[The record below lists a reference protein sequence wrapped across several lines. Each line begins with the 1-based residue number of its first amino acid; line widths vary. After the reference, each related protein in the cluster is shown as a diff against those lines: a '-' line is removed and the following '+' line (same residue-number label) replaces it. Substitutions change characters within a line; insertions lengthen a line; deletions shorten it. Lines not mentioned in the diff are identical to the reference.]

1 LFVHSSRELRSSAF
15 SVSVDGRDATLSD
28 VFGGFSD
35 LDRVGIVV
43 RRACGVVGAS
53 ALLMSAVTAFYDVQ
67 RAAGEDF
74 FIYPDYFVFHVGR
87 KLGSH
92 NRLDIWPPHKEV
104 VVADEPEEVLR
115 AINDRGV
122 TRLIVEDGA
131 PGEGAFARET
141 LSSARARIVSA
152 IVYSSNGRTLDADV
166 SIASNDVTETYVAGV
181 LEQSR
186 DVPAGERDRIAA
198 ARAHLLEDG
207 RPVET
212 YRRVDLDEAIGLLAP
227 EPERRLVA
235 V

>member
-1 LFVHSSRELRSSAF
+1 MHSSRELRSSAF
-15 SVSVDGRDATLSD
+15 DVTLDGAPGILWDVLPAFTASD
-28 VFGGFSD
+28 R
-35 LDRVGIVV
+35 LGIVT

-53 ALLMSAVTAFYDVQ
+53 ALLLAAVTAFYDVQ
-67 RAAGEDF
+67 RERAEDF

-92 NRLDIWPPHKEV
+92 NRLEIWPPHKEV

-115 AINDRGV
+115 AINDRAI
-122 TRLIVEDGA
+122 TRLLVEDGA

-141 LSSARARIVSA
+141 LASARARIVNAVAYSA
-152 IVYSSNGRTLDADV
+152 NGRTRDADV
-166 SIASNDVTETYVAGV
+166 AIASNDVTESYVGGV

-198 ARAHLLEDG
+198 ARTHLIEDD

-212 YRRVDLDEAIGLLAP
+212 YRRVDLDEALGLLAP
-227 EPERRLVA
+227 QPERRLVA

>member
-1 LFVHSSRELRSSAF
+1 VHSSRELRSSSF
-15 SVSVDGRDATLSD
+15 RITIDGAPATLSD
-28 VFGGFSD
+28 VLPGFE
-35 LDRVGIVV
+35 DRDRLGLVV
-43 RRACGVVGAS
+43 RRPCGVVGAS
-53 ALLMSAVTAFYDVQ
+53 ALLLAAVTAFYDVQ
-67 RAAGEDF
+67 RERSPDF

-122 TRLIVEDGA
+122 TRLVVEDGA
-131 PGEGAFARET
+131 PGDGSFARET
-141 LSSARARIVSA
+141 LSSARARIVTA
-152 IVYSSNGRTLDADV
+152 VAYAANGRTRDADV
-166 SIASNDVTETYVAGV
+166 SIAANDVTETYVGGV

-186 DVPAGERDRIAA
+186 DVPSGERERIAA
-198 ARAHLLEDG
+198 ARRHLIEDD

-212 YRRVDLDEAIGLLAP
+212 YRRIDLDEALGLLAP
-227 EPERRLVA
+227 APERRLVA

>member
-1 LFVHSSRELRSSAF
+1 VHSSRELRSSAF
-15 SVSVDGRDATLSD
+15 D
-28 VFGGFSD
+28 VTVEGEPAGLADVLPGFAAA
-35 LDRVGIVV
+35 DRVGVVV
-43 RRACGVVGAS
+43 RRPCGVVGAS
-53 ALLMSAVTAFYDVQ
+53 ALLMAAVTAFYDVH
-67 RAAGEDF
+67 RARAEDF
-74 FIYPDYFVFHVGR
+74 FVYPDYFVFHVGR
-87 KLGSH
+87 NLGSH

-122 TRLIVEDGA
+122 TRLVVEDGA

-141 LSSARARIVSA
+141 LASARGRIVSA
-152 IVYSSNGRTLDADV
+152 IAYSANGRTRDADV
-166 SIASNDVTETYVAGV
+166 AIAANDVTETYVSGV

-198 ARAHLLEDG
+198 ARAHLIEGD

-212 YRRVDLDEAIGLLAP
+212 YRRVELDEALGLLAP

>member
-1 LFVHSSRELRSSAF
+1 
-15 SVSVDGRDATLSD
+15 
-28 VFGGFSD
+28 
-35 LDRVGIVV
+35 
-43 RRACGVVGAS
+43 
-53 ALLMSAVTAFYDVQ
+53 VTAFYDVQ
-67 RAAGEDF
+67 RAQGDDF

-115 AINDRGV
+115 AINDRGI
-122 TRLIVEDGA
+122 TRLVVEDGT
-131 PGEGAFARET
+131 PGDGEFARET
-141 LSSARARIVSA
+141 LASTRARIVTA
-152 IVYSSNGRTLDADV
+152 VAYASNGRTRDADV
-166 SIASNDVTETYVAGV
+166 AIAANGVTETYVGGV

-198 ARAHLLEDG
+198 ARKHLMVDD
-207 RPVET
+207 RPVES
-212 YRRVDLDEAIGLLAP
+212 YRRVDLDEALGLLAP

>member
-1 LFVHSSRELRSSAF
+1 L
-15 SVSVDGRDATLSD
+15 VDGAPSSVAD
-28 VFGGFSD
+28 VFPSFSA
-35 LDRVGIVV
+35 LDRAGFVV
-43 RRACGVVGAS
+43 RRPCGLVGAS
-53 ALLMSAVTAFYDVQ
+53 ALVMAAVTAFYDVQ
-67 RAAGEDF
+67 RASGADF

-87 KLGSH
+87 KLGAH
-92 NRLDIWPPHKEV
+92 NRLDIWPSHKEV

-122 TRLIVEDGA
+122 TRLVVEDGA

-141 LSSARARIVSA
+141 LASARARISTAV
-152 IVYSSNGRTLDADV
+152 VYSPNGRARDADV
-166 SIASNDVTETYVAGV
+166 AIASNDVTETYVSAV

-198 ARAHLLEDG
+198 ARASLREDG

-212 YRRVDLDEAIGLLAP
+212 YRRVDLDEALGLLAP
-227 EPERRLVA
+227 QPERRLVA

>member
-1 LFVHSSRELRSSAF
+1 MHSSRELASSSF
-15 SVSVDGRDATLSD
+15 GIEIDGTPATIDDLLPGFTDSD
-28 VFGGFSD
+28 RLGV
-35 LDRVGIVV
+35 VV
-43 RRACGVVGAS
+43 RRACGVVGSS
-53 ALLMSAVTAFYDVQ
+53 ALVLASVTAFYDVQ
-67 RAAGEDF
+67 RARGEDF

-92 NRLDIWPPHKEV
+92 NRFDIWPPHKEV
-104 VVADEPEEVLR
+104 VVADDPEEVLR

-122 TRLIVEDGA
+122 TRLVVEDGS

-141 LSSARARIVSA
+141 LASARARIVTA
-152 IVYSSNGRTLDADV
+152 VVYSANGRTRDADV
-166 SIASNDVTETYVAGV
+166 TIAGNDVTEHYVAGV

-198 ARAHLLEDG
+198 ARAHLQHDG

-212 YRRVDLDEAIGLLAP
+212 YRRVDLDEALGLLAP
-227 EPERRLVA
+227 APERRLVA